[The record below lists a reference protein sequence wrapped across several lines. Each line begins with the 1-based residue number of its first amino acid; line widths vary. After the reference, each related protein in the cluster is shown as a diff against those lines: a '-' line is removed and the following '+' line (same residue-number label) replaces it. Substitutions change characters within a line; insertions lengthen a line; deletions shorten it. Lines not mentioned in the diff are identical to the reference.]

1 MRGRGTN
8 SAVIR
13 EEEMNEHLRE
23 GIKRSVEA
31 NFEELK
37 AIKKYLYDNPEVGGE
52 EEKSSRVLIDFLR
65 KNGFEV
71 TEDFH
76 NIPWCFR
83 AAYDSG
89 RPGVSVG
96 MTAEYDA
103 LPEIGHGCGHNIIA
117 TAPCGAAVALKA
129 AVDELGGKV
138 VLYGT
143 PAEECFV
150 RKCDLAREGA
160 FDEID
165 FCLNIHPLGRNL
177 KSGVTTA
184 LDAWQVDFYGRSSH
198 AGVSPE
204 KGINALDAAVHFYEM
219 IGFEKQYLKDTN
231 IYGVF
236 VDGGVK
242 CSVIPDHAA
251 VKYLVRAPR
260 VRDIRAIRD
269 LFERAAEACCKLIG
283 TTYKIWN
290 NEPGNM
296 DVVTNYTLAKVFED
310 IYADLSGKPMEDGE
324 FGGSTDVGDVSH
336 CVPTIMPCVGL
347 DCPDIAI
354 HTAEF
359 REATITEA
367 GDNAMKWSAEAM
379 ALTALR
385 VMEDPELLAAM
396 RSEFE
401 EAKKDF

>member
-1 MRGRGTN
+1 
-8 SAVIR
+8 
-13 EEEMNEHLRE
+13 MNEQLRE

-236 VDGGVK
+236 ADGGVK

>member
-1 MRGRGTN
+1 
-8 SAVIR
+8 
-13 EEEMNEHLRE
+13 MNEHLRE

-31 NFEELK
+31 NYEELK

-52 EEKSSRVLIDFLR
+52 EEKSSRILIDFLR

-117 TAPCGAAVALKA
+117 TAPCGAAAALKA

-236 VDGGVK
+236 ADGGVK

-269 LFERAAEACCKLIG
+269 LFERAAEACCKLVG

-310 IYADLSGKPMEDGE
+310 LYADLSGKPMEDGE

-379 ALTALR
+379 ALTALK

>member
-1 MRGRGTN
+1 
-8 SAVIR
+8 
-13 EEEMNEHLRE
+13 MNEHLRE

-31 NFEELK
+31 NYEELK

-52 EEKSSRVLIDFLR
+52 EEKSSRILIDFLR

-117 TAPCGAAVALKA
+117 TAPCGAAAALKA

-160 FDEID
+160 VDEID

-236 VDGGVK
+236 ADGGVK

-296 DVVTNYTLAKVFED
+296 DVVTNYSLAKVFED

>member
-1 MRGRGTN
+1 MKD
-8 SAVIR
+8 
-13 EEEMNEHLRE
+13 LLKE
-23 GIKRSVEA
+23 GIFCSVES
-31 NFEELK
+31 NYEELK

-52 EEKSSRVLIDFLR
+52 EEKASRILCDFMK
-65 KNGFEV
+65 KNGFDV
-71 TEDFH
+71 TENFH
-76 NIPWCFR
+76 DIPWCFR

-117 TAPCGAAVALKA
+117 TAPMGAAVALKK

-160 FDEID
+160 FKEID
-165 FCLNIHPLGRNL
+165 LCLNIHPFGRNL
-177 KSGVTTA
+177 KSGRTTA
-184 LDAWQVDFYGRSSH
+184 LDAWQVDFFGKSSH
-198 AGVSPE
+198 AGVAPE
-204 KGINALDAAVHFYEM
+204 EGINALDAAVHFYEM
-219 IGFEKQYLKDTN
+219 IGFEKQYLKNTN

-236 VDGGVK
+236 ADGGIK

-260 VRDIRAIRD
+260 MKDIKAIRD
-269 LFERAAEACCKLIG
+269 LFERTAEACCRLVG

-296 DVVTNYTLAKVFED
+296 DVVTNYTLAHVFED
-310 IYADLSGKPMEDGE
+310 IYEKLSGKPMEDGV

-336 CVPTIMPCVGL
+336 CVPTIMPCIGL
-347 DCPDIAI
+347 NCPDTMI
-354 HTAEF
+354 HTVEF
-359 REATITEA
+359 REAVMTEA
-367 GDNAMKWSAEAM
+367 GDNAMKWGAEAM
-379 ALTALR
+379 ALTALE
-385 VMEDPELLAAM
+385 VMTDPDLL
-396 RSEFE
+396 RGIREEFNE
-401 EAKKDF
+401 NPDIEI

>member
-1 MRGRGTN
+1 
-8 SAVIR
+8 
-13 EEEMNEHLRE
+13 MNEHLRE

-31 NFEELK
+31 NYGELK

-52 EEKSSRVLIDFLR
+52 EEKSSRILIDFLR

-117 TAPCGAAVALKA
+117 TAPCGAAAALKA

-236 VDGGVK
+236 ADGGVK

-269 LFERAAEACCKLIG
+269 LFERAAEACCKLVG

-310 IYADLSGKPMEDGE
+310 LYADLSGKPMEDGE

-379 ALTALR
+379 ALTALK

>member
-1 MRGRGTN
+1 
-8 SAVIR
+8 
-13 EEEMNEHLRE
+13 MNEQLRE

-165 FCLNIHPLGRNL
+165 FCLNIHPLGRNR

-236 VDGGVK
+236 ADGGVK

-269 LFERAAEACCKLIG
+269 LFERAAEACCKLVG

-310 IYADLSGKPMEDGE
+310 LYADLSGKPMEDGE

>member
-1 MRGRGTN
+1 MK
-8 SAVIR
+8 
-13 EEEMNEHLRE
+13 EQLKK
-23 GIKRSVEA
+23 GIKESVEK

-37 AIKKYLYDNPEVGGE
+37 RIKKYLYDNPEVGGE
-52 EEKSSRVLIDFLR
+52 EEKASRALCDFLIA
-65 KNGFEV
+65 NGFDV
-71 TEDFH
+71 TENFH
-76 NIPWCFR
+76 DIPWCFR

-117 TAPCGAAVALKA
+117 TAPMGAAVALKES
-129 AVDELGGKV
+129 VDELGGKV

-165 FCLNIHPLGRNL
+165 FCLNIHPFGRNL
-177 KSGVTTA
+177 KSGRTTA

-204 KGINALDAAVHFYEM
+204 EGINALDAAVHFYEM
-219 IGFEKQYLKDTN
+219 IGFEKQYLKNTN

-236 VDGGVK
+236 ADGGVK

-251 VKYLVRAPR
+251 VKYLVRAAT
-260 VRDIRAIRD
+260 VKDIRAIRD
-269 LFERAAEACCKLIG
+269 LFERTAEACSRLVG
-283 TTYKIWN
+283 TTHRIWN

-296 DVVTNYTLAKVFED
+296 DVVTNYTLAHVFED
-310 IYADLSGKPMEDGE
+310 IYAELSGEPMEDGE

-336 CVPTIMPCVGL
+336 CVPAIMPCIGL
-347 DCPDIAI
+347 KCPQTAI
-354 HTAEF
+354 HTPEF

-367 GDNAMKWSAEAM
+367 GDNAMRWGAEAM
-379 ALTALR
+379 AYTALE
-385 VMEDPELLAAM
+385 VMTDPELLEKIRAEF
-396 RSEFE
+396 SEASKGF
-401 EAKKDF
+401 

>member
-1 MRGRGTN
+1 
-8 SAVIR
+8 
-13 EEEMNEHLRE
+13 MNEHLRE

-31 NFEELK
+31 NYEELK

-52 EEKSSRVLIDFLR
+52 EEKSSRILIDFLR

-236 VDGGVK
+236 ADGGVK

-269 LFERAAEACCKLIG
+269 LFERAAEACCKLVG

-359 REATITEA
+359 RDATITEA

-379 ALTALR
+379 ALTALK

>member
-1 MRGRGTN
+1 M
-8 SAVIR
+8 SKKL
-13 EEEMNEHLRE
+13 ED
-23 GIKRSVEA
+23 GIYSSVES

-37 AIKKYLYDNPEVGGE
+37 YIKKYLYDNPEVGGE
-52 EEKSSRVLIDFLR
+52 EEKASRILCDFLI

-71 TEDFH
+71 TENFH
-76 NIPWCFR
+76 DIPWCFR

-117 TAPCGAAVALKA
+117 TAPMGAAVALKS
-129 AVDELGGKV
+129 VIDELGGKV

-160 FDEID
+160 FKEID
-165 FCLNIHPLGRNL
+165 FCLNIHPFGRNL
-177 KSGVTTA
+177 KSGLTTA
-184 LDAWQVDFYGRSSH
+184 IDAWQVEFYGRSSH

-204 KGINALDAAVHFYEM
+204 EGINALDAAVHFYEM
-219 IGFEKQYLKDTN
+219 IGFEKQYLKNTN

-242 CSVIPDHAA
+242 CSVIPDHAS
-251 VKYLVRAPR
+251 VKYLVRAPK

-269 LFERAAEACCKLIG
+269 LFERTAEACCKLVG

-296 DVVTNYTLAKVFED
+296 DVVTNYTLAQIFEG
-310 IYADLSGKPMEDGE
+310 IYEELSGQPMEDGA

-336 CVPTIMPCVGL
+336 EVPAIMPCIGL
-347 DCPDIAI
+347 NCPETAI

-367 GDNAMKWSAEAM
+367 GDNAMKWGAEAM
-379 ALTALR
+379 ALTALK
-385 VMEDPELLAAM
+385 VMEDPAILKAIKD
-396 RSEFE
+396 EFE
-401 EAKKDF
+401 EASKDF

>member
-1 MRGRGTN
+1 
-8 SAVIR
+8 
-13 EEEMNEHLRE
+13 MNEQLRE

-52 EEKSSRVLIDFLR
+52 EEKSSRILIDFLR

-96 MTAEYDA
+96 MTAEYDV

-117 TAPCGAAVALKA
+117 TAPCGAAAALKA

-184 LDAWQVDFYGRSSH
+184 LDAWQVDFYGKSSH

-236 VDGGVK
+236 ADGGVK

>member
-1 MRGRGTN
+1 
-8 SAVIR
+8 
-13 EEEMNEHLRE
+13 MNEHLRE